1 MLTLT
6 QRRQEHDLAIGKF
19 QGVVMSS
26 NFFFV
31 DLPKDR
37 CFVIYHSVSPDEQ
50 SGRQALNVVDEGQ
63 LRSW

>member
-1 MLTLT
+1 LLTLT
-6 QRRQEHDLAIGKF
+6 QRRQEYDFAIGKL

-37 CFVIYHSVSPDEQ
+37 RLMLDRTVVPRPK
-50 SGRQALNVVDEGQ
+50 SGWQALNLANE
-63 LRSW
+63 S